1 MNLNYYEILNIET
14 NASNEEIK
22 RAYRRLSLLYHPDK
36 NNNNSSKILTP

>member
-14 NASNEEIK
+14 NASSEEIK

-36 NNNNSSKILTP
+36 NNNDNEN